1 MADAYRKTDDHAP
14 WFVVQLKP
22 NGLRI
27 ARRNLEQQGIL
38 TFSPLLE
45 TTVQRHGKFFDDR
58 KPLFAGYLFV
68 SAEPGATP
76 WRAIN
81 STYGVSRLVTFG
93 RDKTPRTVP
102 PSLVAALMARC
113 DTDGVFRDA
122 PQLGLGDQ
130 VAITK
135 GPFASFTATVTRLS
149 SQERVWLLLDIM
161 GRETQVVVP
170 RAHLEA
176 V

>member
-1 MADAYRKTDDHAP
+1 MGDARRITDDHTQ

-22 NGLRI
+22 NGLNI
-27 ARRNLEQQGIL
+27 ARRNLERQSIV
-38 TFSPLLE
+38 TFSPSVE
-45 TTVQRHGKFFDDR
+45 TTVQRQGKFVEER

-68 SAEPGATP
+68 SANQDATP

-81 STYGVSRLVTFG
+81 STYGVCRLVTFG
-93 RDKTPRTVP
+93 HDKAPRTVP
-102 PSLVAALMARC
+102 PGLMAALMARC
-113 DTDGVFRDA
+113 DTEGVFRDA
-122 PQLGLGDQ
+122 PQFGLGDQ

-149 SQERVWLLLDIM
+149 SQERVWLLLDIL
-161 GRETQVVVP
+161 GRETQVVVS